1 MGNIVSECFHG
12 PPINLRVFSSG
23 FQTYLTC
30 AFSYYLQIIKHCGGS
45 FIIVLKIVER
55 KLMAK
60 LKNILRSNYHI
71 LNKKRFTSFVMLS
84 QRIWFGLK

>member
-1 MGNIVSECFHG
+1 
-12 PPINLRVFSSG
+12 
-23 FQTYLTC
+23 
-30 AFSYYLQIIKHCGGS
+30 
-45 FIIVLKIVER
+45 VER